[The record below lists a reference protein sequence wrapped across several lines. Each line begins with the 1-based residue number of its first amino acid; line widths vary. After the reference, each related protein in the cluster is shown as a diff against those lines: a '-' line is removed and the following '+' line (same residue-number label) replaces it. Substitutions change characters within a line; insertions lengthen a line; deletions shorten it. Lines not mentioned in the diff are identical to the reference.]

1 MERVPTG
8 IDGLDDMIEGGFPRG
23 RTVLLSGGCGTG
35 KTIFS
40 LQYLYKGVVEYGEP
54 GIYVTIDERP
64 ELTRQDMLRFGWDLR
79 TLEDQGKFRIV
90 DLLRSKIGL
99 PSDEKFQITTE
110 ITDVDRLI
118 LDIMQMAREIG
129 AKRLVVD
136 SLPALGIHMTDE
148 NKMRDMVLKLSYMLR
163 KDKLTSIFI
172 SEVPEQSFGSGNPM
186 TFSKFGVEEYVAD
199 AVLLLHYL
207 GTVEGDGGT
216 KRTMY
221 IRKMRATKHSEDIIP
236 LYITP
241 DGIKVENPEEAFK
254 A

>member
-8 IDGLDDMIEGGFPRG
+8 IDGLDEMIEGGFPRG

-40 LQYLYKGVVEYGEP
+40 LQFLYKGIVDHGEP

-99 PSDEKFQITTE
+99 PSEEKFQITTE

-118 LDIMQMAREIG
+118 LEIMQMAREIG
-129 AKRLVVD
+129 AKRIVVD
-136 SLPALGIHMTDE
+136 SLPALGIHMTDQ
-148 NKMRDMVLKLSYMLR
+148 NRVRDMVLKLSYMLR

-172 SEVPEQSFGSGNPM
+172 SEVEEQPFGSGPM
-186 TFSKFGVEEYVAD
+186 HFSKFGVEEYVAD
-199 AVLLLHYL
+199 AVILLHYL
-207 GTVEGDGGT
+207 GTVGDDGGT

-221 IRKMRATKHSEDIIP
+221 IRKMRATKHSEDILP
-236 LYITP
+236 MYITS
-241 DGIKVENPEEAFK
+241 DGIRVENPEEAFK